1 MIAEGK
7 ALKML
12 PRAKVWKTEDGKVI
26 KEMQFPTTFVG
37 LAQTKADYEYFSKRL
52 GDSVAKSYFVVG
64 EGSNGKPTNL
74 IIQTEIKG
82 RALRDVPDEELKSN
96 QELRDNLIKFFSG
109 CLTMWDE
116 DSRMPDIYG
125 RFANPRATTNIRI
138 EDATNKPYLT
148 DIIASERYFSKNSPL
163 PYRVINQ
170 KVIANTRSFIKNL
183 NRQVTY

>member
-74 IIQTEIKG
+74 IIQTEIKA
-82 RALRDVPDEELKSN
+82 R
-96 QELRDNLIKFFSG
+96 
-109 CLTMWDE
+109 
-116 DSRMPDIYG
+116 
-125 RFANPRATTNIRI
+125 
-138 EDATNKPYLT
+138 
-148 DIIASERYFSKNSPL
+148 
-163 PYRVINQ
+163 
-170 KVIANTRSFIKNL
+170 
-183 NRQVTY
+183 